1 MSGHDSKY
9 FSTTKKGEIPELKE
23 ELNSQYKVRPP
34 SFSFPSFYISITL
47 FKQMLFHDLDLWY
60 EAIRVSISICLIR
73 SVYIWLRFIVWT
85 VWFRW
90 IFCRNYNF
98 IGGSSYI
105 FFLFFLMR
113 NRRELVHRTQIEVV
127 FPLVCLFI
135 YLLVSGRIDME
146 LLGIYHVMQLLRF
159 GYDLMD
165 EIYCMVLMFDIM
177 GFRNSRG
184 FGRTMFQ
191 LECF

>member
-47 FKQMLFHDLDLWY
+47 FKQMLFYDLDLWY

-105 FFLFFLMR
+105 YFLFFLRR

-127 FPLVCLFI
+127 FPLVCFFLF
-135 YLLVSGRIDME
+135 V
-146 LLGIYHVMQLLRF
+146 GIRENWHGALRDRSCDATSPF
-159 GYDLMD
+159 WIWSDGWNLFYG
-165 EIYCMVLMFDIM
+165 FDVWHY
-177 GFRNSRG
+177 GF
-184 FGRTMFQ
+184 
-191 LECF
+191 